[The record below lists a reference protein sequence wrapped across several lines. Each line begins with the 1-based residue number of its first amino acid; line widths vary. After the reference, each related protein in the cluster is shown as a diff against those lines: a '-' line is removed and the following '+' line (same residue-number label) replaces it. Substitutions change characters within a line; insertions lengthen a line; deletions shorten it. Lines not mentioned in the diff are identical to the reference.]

1 MKNIVFTLLAVAV
14 LSTSANAGM
23 RCKKDWTGATVCTDT
38 TTGDTV
44 VRCKKD
50 WTGALVCE

>member
-1 MKNIVFTLLAVAV
+1 MKIILPLLTVIV
-14 LSTSANAGM
+14 LSTSAHAGM
-23 RCKKDWTGATVCTDT
+23 RCKKDWTGATVCTET
-38 TTGDTV
+38 STGETI